1 MIRAVI
7 FDLDGT
13 LLDTLGDLT
22 DSVNHTFREYGYPEV
37 EAADLRRCLGNGA
50 HFLISHLLPAG
61 TDEESVRKVQAAYEP
76 WYQAHCTLRTGPY
89 DGIMALLGGLKMH
102 GVRCAIVS
110 NKGDG
115 AVKELARGFFG
126 NLTQTAVGER
136 PGIRRKPAPDT
147 VLEAMR
153 LLDAEPEETLYVGDS
168 EVDYET
174 ARAAHIPC
182 ALVTWGFRD
191 REQLQALGPEY
202 LISRPGELEE
212 IILRRPA
219 Q

>member
-1 MIRAVI
+1 MFKAAV
-7 FDLDGT
+7 FDMDGT
-13 LLDTLGDLT
+13 ILDTLTDLA
-22 DSVNHTFREYGYPEV
+22 DSVNHCLGLYGCPPASREAV
-37 EAADLRRCLGNGA
+37 AAALGNGA
-50 HFLISHLLPAG
+50 GHLVEELIDGGRENPAYEDVLKAHIAYYEEHCTDQTAPYSGILPAMK
-61 TDEESVRKVQAAYEP
+61 R
-76 WYQAHCTLRTGPY
+76 
-89 DGIMALLGGLKMH
+89 LKEA
-102 GVRCAIVS
+102 GVKMAIVS

-115 AVKELARGFFG
+115 AVRELSRRFFDD
-126 NLTQTAVGER
+126 LVETAVGER
-136 PGIRRKPAPDT
+136 EGIRRKPAPDT

-191 REQLQALGPEY
+191 REQLEALGPEY
-202 LISRPGELEE
+202 LISRPEELEE